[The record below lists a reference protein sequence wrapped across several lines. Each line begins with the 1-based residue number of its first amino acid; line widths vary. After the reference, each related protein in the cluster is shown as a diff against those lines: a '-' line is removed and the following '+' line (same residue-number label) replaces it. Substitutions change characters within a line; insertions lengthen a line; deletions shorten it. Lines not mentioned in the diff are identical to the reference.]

1 MKAWLWRAALLVSL
15 MSGSPLIWAGSVE
28 LSEEQLHWITLHPVL
43 RVGVVEGLIPFE
55 YISGGRLRGRS
66 LQYLQFVTAAT
77 GLQFTYVPG
86 KTMAAREEMLL
97 QGQVDLLSSHL
108 HFRSEPASKGLVA
121 LVYHTTSPII
131 VTRVDSPGIFDLEQ
145 LQGKTVMIPDVEHYE
160 TIFRRKATKAYLIRS
175 TSAMEMLTMVK
186 EGRADAVVASETFL
200 MPYLYRRFQGVLEI
214 SGVVGSQMLDVS
226 MAVRTDHVML
236 RSILEK
242 VLGSITAEQR
252 NAIYEN
258 WYHDLDVDAPSLL
271 SIANHYMH
279 VLIIG
284 TLAFAGL
291 CALVYRGHRLR
302 RRALRNEQEKSRF
315 LAVMNHEI
323 RSPMN
328 AVLAALEL
336 LEHTQLSLQQRHFA
350 HLANSGANTLVR
362 LLDDILETSRSTVKP
377 IRLTAESTDV
387 TALVQG
393 VVGLHRLRAR
403 EKHLELSPHIQAQLP
418 LLLLD
423 STRLTQIFHN
433 LLSNAVKF
441 TDAGGIDIDV
451 QVVGLTG
458 HAGRL
463 QIEVRDTGIGISAQ
477 VQASLFRAYAQ
488 DSQSYK
494 RSGGTGLG
502 LVICQQLVNLMS
514 GTLTLKSELGAGTT
528 VTICLPVVAASQ
540 AVELPQVEASSAL
553 LASSA
558 LQILVVEDTLA
569 NQEVLRAQIR
579 SFGAWP
585 VVAADAAQAR
595 ALFAQA
601 VYDLTLMDC
610 DLPDEDGYSVARGLR
625 AFEQQLGRTR
635 CPIIAI
641 SALTGEQHLQRCL
654 EAGMDAALSKPI
666 GLGQLRKA
674 IERWCNVTL
683 ADPIVSLIAPVLD
696 QAGINREMATDLG
709 SLIKAI
715 ALCDRP
721 SALHA
726 AHRLHGA
733 ALIMEWSAMGEATEH
748 LENLLRTRVS
758 WDSPFYAQAVRALLQ
773 QWTDLGGYMQLDA
786 LPANRAHRMQ
796 P

>member
-1 MKAWLWRAALLVSL
+1 MKVGLWRVALLVSL
-15 MSGSPLIWAGSVE
+15 ILGSSLTRAGTVE
-28 LSEEQLHWITLHPVL
+28 LSEEQSHWITLHPVL
-43 RVGVVEGLIPFE
+43 RVGVVESLIPFE
-55 YISGGRLRGRS
+55 YMSKGVLRGRS
-66 LQYLQFVTAAT
+66 MQYLQFVTAAT

-97 QGQVDLLSSHL
+97 QGQVDLLSSYL
-108 HFRSEPASKGLVA
+108 HFRSEPATKGLVA

-160 TIFRRKATKAYLIRS
+160 TIFRGKATKAHLIRS

-200 MPYLYRRFQGVLEI
+200 MPYLYRRFQGVLET
-214 SGVVGSQMLDVS
+214 SGVVGHQVLDVS
-226 MAVRTDHVML
+226 MAVREDQVML

-252 NAIYEN
+252 NTLYES
-258 WYHDLDVDAPSLL
+258 WYHDLNVDAPSLL

-279 VLIIG
+279 ILTIIA
-284 TLAFAGL
+284 LALAGL
-291 CALVYRGHRLR
+291 CALVYRGLRLR

-336 LEHTQLSLQQRHFA
+336 LGHSRLNQQQRHFA
-350 HLANSGANTLVR
+350 HLANSGANALVR
-362 LLDDILETSRSTVKP
+362 LLDDMLETSRSAVKP
-377 IRLTAESTDV
+377 IRLTVESTDV

-403 EKHLELSPHIQAQLP
+403 EKHLELNPHIQAQLP

-423 STRLTQIFHN
+423 SARLTQIFHN
-433 LLSNAVKF
+433 LLSNAIKF
-441 TDAGGIDIDV
+441 TDVGGIDIDV
-451 QVVGLTG
+451 RVVGLSDHVG
-458 HAGRL
+458 QL
-463 QIEVRDTGIGISAQ
+463 QIEVRDTGIGITAE
-477 VQASLFRAYAQ
+477 VQGSLFRAYAQ

-502 LVICQQLVNLMS
+502 LVICQQLVSLMG
-514 GTLTLKSELGAGTT
+514 GTLTLRSELGAGTT
-528 VTICLPVVAASQ
+528 ITICLPVAAAPQS
-540 AVELPQVEASSAL
+540 VELPQVEATSAL
-553 LASSA
+553 LASRV

-569 NQEVLRAQIR
+569 NQEVLRAQIS
-579 SFGAWP
+579 SFGGRP

-595 ALFAQA
+595 VLFAQT

-610 DLPDEDGYSVARGLR
+610 DLPDEDGYSLTRGLR
-625 AFEQQLGRTR
+625 ALEQQLGRTR

-666 GLGQLRKA
+666 GLGQLREV
-674 IERWCNVTL
+674 IERWCDVTL

-696 QAGINREMATDLG
+696 QAGINREMAADLG

-715 ALCDRP
+715 ALCDRQ
-721 SALHA
+721 SALHVT
-726 AHRLHGA
+726 HRLHGA
-733 ALIMEWSAMGEATEH
+733 ALIMEWSAMGEAAEH
-748 LENLLRTRVS
+748 LENLLRTQAE
-758 WDSPFYAQAVRALLQ
+758 WDDPFYTQALRALLQ
-773 QWTDLGGYMQLDA
+773 QWNDLDGDMQLDA
-786 LPANRAHRMQ
+786 LPAIRVHRMQ

>member
-1 MKAWLWRAALLVSL
+1 MKAWLWRAALLVLL
-15 MSGSPLIWAGSVE
+15 MLGSPLIWAGSVE
-28 LSEEQLHWITLHPVL
+28 LSEEQLHWIAQHPVL
-43 RVGVVEGLIPFE
+43 RVGVVESLIPFE
-55 YISGGRLRGRS
+55 YMSDGVLRGRS
-66 LQYLQFVTAAT
+66 MQYLQFVTAAT

-86 KTMAAREEMLL
+86 KPLAAREDMLL
-97 QGQVDLLSSHL
+97 EGQVDLLSSYL
-108 HFRSEPASKGLVA
+108 RFRSEPATKGLVA
-121 LVYHTTSPII
+121 IVYHTTSPII

-145 LQGKTVMIPDVEHYE
+145 LQGKIVMIPDVEHYE
-160 TIFRRKATKAYLIRS
+160 TIFRGKATEAHLIRS

-200 MPYLYRRFQGVLEI
+200 MPYLYRRFQGVLET
-214 SGVVGSQMLDVS
+214 SGVVGHQVLEVS
-226 MAVRTDHVML
+226 MAVREDQVML
-236 RSILEK
+236 RSIFEK

-252 NAIYEN
+252 NAIYEG

-271 SIANHYMH
+271 SIVNHYMH
-279 VLIIG
+279 ILTIG
-284 TLAFAGL
+284 ALTLAGL
-291 CALVYRGHRLR
+291 CGLVYRGHRLR
-302 RRALRNEQEKSRF
+302 RRALRNEQEKSMF

-336 LEHTQLSLQQRHFA
+336 LGHTRLNQQQRHFA
-350 HLANSGANTLVR
+350 HLANSGANALVG

-377 IRLTAESTDV
+377 IRLTVESTDV

-403 EKHLELSPHIQAQLP
+403 EKHLELNPHIQAQLP

-423 STRLTQIFHN
+423 SARLTQIFHN
-433 LLSNAVKF
+433 LLSNAIKF
-441 TDAGGIDIDV
+441 TDVGGIDIDV
-451 QVVGLTG
+451 RVVGLSDHVG
-458 HAGRL
+458 QL

-502 LVICQQLVNLMS
+502 LVICQKLVSLMS
-514 GTLTLKSELGAGTT
+514 GTLTLSSELGAGTT
-528 VTICLPVVAASQ
+528 ITICLPVVAAPQ
-540 AVELPQVEASSAL
+540 LVELPQVEATSAQRV
-553 LASSA
+553 SHP

-569 NQEVLRAQIR
+569 NQEVLRAQIS
-579 SFGAWP
+579 SFGGWS
-585 VVAADAAQAR
+585 VVAANAAQAR
-595 ALFAQA
+595 ALFAQT
-601 VYDLTLMDC
+601 VYDLILMDC
-610 DLPDEDGYSVARGLR
+610 DLPDEDGYSLARGLR
-625 AFEQQLGRTR
+625 AFEQQLDRAR

-666 GLGQLRKA
+666 GLGQLREA

-683 ADPIVSLIAPVLD
+683 ADPTVSLTAPVLD
-696 QAGINREMATDLG
+696 QAGINREMATDLS

-715 ALCDRP
+715 ALCDLP
-721 SALHA
+721 SALHVT
-726 AHRLHGA
+726 HRLHGA
-733 ALIMEWSAMGEATEH
+733 ALIMEWSAMGQATEH
-748 LENLLRTRVS
+748 LENLLRTQTE
-758 WDSPFYAQAVRALLQ
+758 WNNPFYTQALRALLQ
-773 QWTDLGGYMQLDA
+773 QWHDMDGDIPLDA
-786 LPANRAHRMQ
+786 LPVIRAHRMQ